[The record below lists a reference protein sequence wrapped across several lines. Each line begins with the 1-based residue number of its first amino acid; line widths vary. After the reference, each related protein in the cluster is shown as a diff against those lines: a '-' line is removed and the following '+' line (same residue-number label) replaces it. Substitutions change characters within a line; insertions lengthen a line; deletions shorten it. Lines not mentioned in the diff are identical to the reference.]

1 MSHISPFY
9 PIDEVRAAA
18 AAGRLIAESGADTHS
33 RELGYSREAVLKVL
47 KNLDIKQFH
56 KTYLY
61 PQRNFPLDSYKLKAL
76 SDTKQFDDLYIKFA
90 LRGEGKSRILL
101 VSFHLNR

>member
-1 MSHISPFY
+1 LANKGPFY

-18 AAGRLIAESGADTHS
+18 AAGRLVAESGAATHS
-33 RELGYSREAVLKVL
+33 RELGYSMEAVLKVL

-56 KTYLY
+56 KTHQY
-61 PQRNFPLDSYKLKAL
+61 PQRNFSLDSYKVKAL
-76 SDTKQFDDLYIKFA
+76 SNTKQVDDLHIKFA